1 MTLLCHAVI
10 LFVTHLAVV
19 KIGMIVA
26 ENSVLRVGNDAIL
39 DNFKERITIIEET
52 SKRIIYS
59 NAAKI
64 ENSTKSNLLQD
75 LDALNFI
82 MICKDVFEEA
92 TADSNNVMQNLKEA
106 NSFYSIS

>member
-1 MTLLCHAVI
+1 MV
-10 LFVTHLAVV
+10 
-19 KIGMIVA
+19 VA
-26 ENSVLRVGNDAIL
+26 ENSVLRVGNHAII

-52 SKRIIYS
+52 SKKIIYS

-64 ENSTKSNLLQD
+64 ENSTKSILLQD

-92 TADSNNVMQNLKEA
+92 TADSYNVMKNLKEA
-106 NSFYSIS
+106 NSFYSIRQIIELGTTDA